1 MASSIS
7 ICNMA
12 LAEIGADAIASLEE
26 ESVSARECAR
36 AFDACLGELLDMAE
50 WGFAQ
55 RRVALAGVVNDRPA
69 EWRHAYA
76 LPADLGNAMRLAPAP
91 GRLPDAA
98 PLSFLIAGGKLYC
111 DVAPALLDYGRRSVS
126 PAELPALPVRAL
138 VLEIAAR
145 IAFPVK
151 KDGRLKEG
159 LIRQAEVARA
169 RAIADDENRNP
180 RRTPHYASPVDAARL
195 GREVA

>member
-36 AFDACLGELLDMAE
+36 AFDQCLGELLEMAE
-50 WGFAQ
+50 WGFAE
-55 RRVALAGVVNDRPA
+55 RRTALAELPNDRPG
-69 EWRHAYA
+69 EWQHAYA
-76 LPADLGNAMRLAPAP
+76 LPADLANAIRVRRADA
-91 GRLPDAA
+91 RAPDAA
-98 PLSFLIAGGKLYC
+98 PISFLIAGGKLYC
-111 DVAPALLDYGRRSVS
+111 DVAPALFDYGRASVS
-126 PAELPALPVRAL
+126 PAELPALLVRAL

-180 RRTPHYASPVDAARL
+180 RRVPHYTSPVDAARL
-195 GREVA
+195 GWEVA